1 MRTID
6 RWLSL
11 PRSARRLLIAAAALQ
26 ILARAAIA
34 ICGLR
39 RTVRAARAIR
49 LTRRPA
55 CDPAALEWALA
66 ASARRVGGTCLTQAL
81 AASVLAASRARATA
95 LVIGVRPG
103 AGVPEFHAWI
113 EIDGVPLPSAPAA
126 PPFSRLVVW
135 S

>member
-1 MRTID
+1 
-6 RWLSL
+6 LSL
-11 PRSARRLLIAAAALQ
+11 PRSARRLLLAAAALQ

-34 ICGLR
+34 VCGLR
-39 RTVRAARAIR
+39 RTVGAARSLR
-49 LTRRPA
+49 PTQRRA
-55 CDPAALEWALA
+55 CDPATLEWALA

-81 AASVLAASRARATA
+81 AASVLAGSRARATA

-113 EIDGVPLPSAPAA
+113 EIDSVPIPSIPAA